1 MSLAGRTHRV
11 SVLGGLGVHP
21 AERLSG
27 AGRRVLAYLA
37 VRSPRALRS
46 LLCMELWPNMDET
59 RARAN
64 LRRALWQLPAGWVE
78 VDGPDLVLD
87 AEVDYANATEVAARA
102 IGGELLPATDLK
114 LLLLD
119 LLPGWYDEWLREHQ
133 EQFHLR
139 RVQALEETCRR
150 ATATGDLCTAT
161 SAGLSAV
168 TAEPLRES
176 AVTALVAAHLCEG
189 NRADAARRYHAYAA
203 LLQTE
208 LRCQPG
214 PELQALLS
222 GVS

>member
-1 MSLAGRTHRV
+1 MSLAGSRRV

-21 AERLSG
+21 PERLSG

-46 LLCMELWPNMDET
+46 LLCMELWPNVDEAH
-59 RARAN
+59 ARAN
-64 LRRALWQLPAGWVE
+64 LRRALWQLPPGWVE
-78 VDGPDLVLD
+78 VDGPDLVLA
-87 AEVDYANATEVAARA
+87 AEVDYTDATELADRA
-102 IGGELLPATDLK
+102 LAGELLATTDLK
-114 LLLLD
+114 LLLRD
-119 LLPGWYDEWLREHQ
+119 VLPGWYDEWLQEHQ

-176 AVTALVAAHLCEG
+176 AVAALVAAHLCEG
-189 NRADAARRYHAYAA
+189 NRADAARRYHSYAA
-203 LLQTE
+203 LLETE
-208 LRCQPG
+208 LGCEPG
-214 PELQALLS
+214 PELRALLN
-222 GVS
+222 GDG